1 MKVAQR
7 HHCSVGSGA
16 LGNSQAEVVSQFALK
31 FIPAPFST
39 GCFLGFRVSWIPA
52 EEVPMGDYKMEG
64 SKKTGYFSL
73 FL

>member
-1 MKVAQR
+1 MKAALR

-16 LGNSQAEVVSQFALK
+16 LGNSQAEVFSQFALK

-52 EEVPMGDYKMEG
+52 EEVPVADYKMEG
-64 SKKTGYFSL
+64 SEKSGYFSP